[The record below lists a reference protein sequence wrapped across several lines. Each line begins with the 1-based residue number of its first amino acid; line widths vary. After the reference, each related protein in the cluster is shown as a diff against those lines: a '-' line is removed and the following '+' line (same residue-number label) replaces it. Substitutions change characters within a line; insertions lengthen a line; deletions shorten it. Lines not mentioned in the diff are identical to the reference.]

1 MGKRPQPS
9 LKLLAEFFDMWDNWP
24 WPEPVLLTDY
34 IPDINDRKIEYES
47 LEEFEDAVMPIVSPC
62 YPVCSS
68 APYVTQ
74 STLKV
79 MKREFARAKTIL
91 SYSHTDNVDD
101 DVLDK
106 LFKKFNF
113 LKSYIHF
120 LRVTVTSETV
130 KSNDTWIRKMAGA
143 IPRLVRLLEDCP
155 NLKFIHPFTEY
166 SSVLCR
172 YRTAEGKY
180 ALKTGALESELE
192 ENEYASS
199 LEPGALH
206 VTNYFIGL
214 QVDVDQEDI
223 DDAVVDLSG
232 PIAAFLDHLESKR
245 NSKDEDVTFA
255 VHAANRRHVAAT
267 LDF

>member
-1 MGKRPQPS
+1 
-9 LKLLAEFFDMWDNWP
+9 
-24 WPEPVLLTDY
+24 
-34 IPDINDRKIEYES
+34 
-47 LEEFEDAVMPIVSPC
+47 
-62 YPVCSS
+62 
-68 APYVTQ
+68 
-74 STLKV
+74 
-79 MKREFARAKTIL
+79 
-91 SYSHTDNVDD
+91 
-101 DVLDK
+101 
-106 LFKKFNF
+106 
-113 LKSYIHF
+113 
-120 LRVTVTSETV
+120 
-130 KSNDTWIRKMAGA
+130 MAGA

-214 QVDVDQEDI
+214 QVDVDQGKFPALLLFFYLLHISGAYIQTIPSEDI

-255 VHAANRRHVAAT
+255 VHAANRYTAASFFFFLPLHCKSDLGI
-267 LDF
+267 LDI